1 MSKLNGRRIGRLEA
15 DAPRGASSSACQACG
30 LLPGERP
37 PIEVLYPAAD
47 DAPPEPPRRCAG
59 CGRDTE
65 LYLRVVYEGA
75 EGGGGKL

>member
-1 MSKLNGRRIGRLEA
+1 MSMSGRIGRLEA
-15 DAPRGASSSACQACG
+15 AARGASACQACG

-37 PIEVLYPAAD
+37 PIEVVYPAD
-47 DAPPEPPRRCAG
+47 DTPPEPPRRCAG

-65 LYLRVVYEGA
+65 LYLRVVYEGE